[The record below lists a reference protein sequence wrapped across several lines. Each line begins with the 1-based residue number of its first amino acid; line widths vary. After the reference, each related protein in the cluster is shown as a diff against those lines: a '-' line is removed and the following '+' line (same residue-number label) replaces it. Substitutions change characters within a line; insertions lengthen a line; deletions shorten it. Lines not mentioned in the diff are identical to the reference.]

1 MPHTFTVTVYLP
13 PADTAG
19 AAAADRKRYEA
30 DRRQMIESI
39 IEAEKPAH
47 TSYNLRIEAL

>member
-1 MPHTFTVTVYLP
+1 MTVYLP
-13 PADTAG
+13 PAEIV
-19 AAAADRKRYEA
+19 AASEAERQRYEA
-30 DRRQMIESI
+30 DRRRMIESI